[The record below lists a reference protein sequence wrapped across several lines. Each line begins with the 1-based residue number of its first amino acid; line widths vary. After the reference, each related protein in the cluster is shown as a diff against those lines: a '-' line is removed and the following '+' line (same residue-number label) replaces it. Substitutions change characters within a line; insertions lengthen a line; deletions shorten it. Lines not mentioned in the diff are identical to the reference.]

1 MINLFVPSS
10 LILSDGVFQLAFGWL
25 VLCCTFQSDEGEG
38 QRMTTV
44 FVEVLNIASDGGGGT
59 RGGET

>member
-1 MINLFVPSS
+1 MMNLFVPSS
-10 LILSDGVFQLAFGWL
+10 LMLSDGALQMALGRL
-25 VLCCTFQSDEGEG
+25 VLCCTLQTDEGEG
-38 QRMTTV
+38 QVMTIV